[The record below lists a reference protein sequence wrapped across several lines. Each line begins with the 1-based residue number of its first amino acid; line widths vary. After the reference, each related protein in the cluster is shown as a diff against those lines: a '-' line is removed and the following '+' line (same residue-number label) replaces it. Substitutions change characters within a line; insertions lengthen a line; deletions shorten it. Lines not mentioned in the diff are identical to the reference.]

1 MRAQYITREE
11 LEAELQKLGVGSSD
25 DDHTLKSSR
34 EWAELW
40 GCSQGHVTQLLH
52 HAKRLDLLTVGTKT
66 IIRLDDK
73 PQKIGAYG
81 FKMESVK
88 AKKAKR

>member
-1 MRAQYITREE
+1 M
-11 LEAELQKLGVGSSD
+11 
-25 DDHTLKSSR
+25 
-34 EWAELW
+34 W
-40 GCSQGHVTQLLH
+40 GCSQGHVTQLLN

-88 AKKAKR
+88 AKKGKR